1 MAAPALFVKGI
12 GQEGALPFALLSFV
26 AFLAE
31 GRGLPLLVN
40 VVMALR
46 ALETDSLIRGVLFVI
61 KKHVSGDV
69 LEHDPDRDLRRLV
82 WVSGIQNHPHQEKDS
97 RRGVG
102 QVTFPFPFHSCS
114 SSGRGMES
122 TWDRR
127 ALRMPPLT
135 KVE

>member
-1 MAAPALFVKGI
+1 MAFRAVHRPLAAVFMAAPALLVKGV

-31 GRGLPLLVN
+31 GRGLPFLVN

-61 KKHVSGDV
+61 KKHVPGDV

-82 WVSGIQNHPHQEKDS
+82 WVSRS
-97 RRGVG
+97 
-102 QVTFPFPFHSCS
+102 
-114 SSGRGMES
+114 
-122 TWDRR
+122 
-127 ALRMPPLT
+127 L
-135 KVE
+135 